1 MKEVFGFDCYSPK
14 EIAERVENVGVTKA
28 NLPLLS
34 HGAVIGSEPLDTTL
48 ASNPRALLG
57 KHGGEDPLGNE
68 YERGVREN
76 RIASRRWETGVRGRR
91 DSTPNPN

>member
-34 HGAVIGSEPLDTTL
+34 QAAHWLIYRRGATARAP
-48 ASNPRALLG
+48 ANPR
-57 KHGGEDPLGNE
+57 
-68 YERGVREN
+68 
-76 RIASRRWETGVRGRR
+76 
-91 DSTPNPN
+91 